1 MKEFHLRFALPAVAD
16 HAIFDLLDGD
26 ADDIPEEPGAY
37 VLGTADCTVFGYP
50 SGTSPIYY
58 IGCSGNL
65 RSRLIERHRKG
76 TQGAVNDHRGAQWPR
91 HRYGAKYGA
100 HAVWYLAEDVEP
112 KEVKA
117 TLIKAFRQTYG
128 SKPVA
133 VGTTSTT
140 LEPPHTNGDCC
151 PASQMAAP
159 T

>member
-1 MKEFHLRFALPAVAD
+1 MKDFHLRFALPAVAD

-37 VLGTADCTVFGYP
+37 VLGTADGTMFGYP

-58 IGCSGNL
+58 VGCSGNL
-65 RSRLIERHRKG
+65 RSRLIKRHRK
-76 TQGAVNDHRGAQWPR
+76 RSSRWPR
-91 HRYGAKYGA
+91 HRYMKKYGA
-100 HAVWYLAEDVEP
+100 HVVWYRAEGVAP

-117 TLIKAFRQTYG
+117 TLIKAFCQTYG

-140 LEPPHTNGDCC
+140 LEPPHTNGD
-151 PASQMAAP
+151 
-159 T
+159 